1 MSNDKV
7 WQEYIEK
14 NFDKFISSLKSDDF
28 ISGKKEIINDKD
40 IDFLEPKKTYD
51 CLRKII
57 TQDAIKKLQNRFRA
71 HKHREKRGIKNLQL
85 KSHSLNMLDKFK
97 AQVGADT
104 LEEAIDF
111 LLSPDYREYEHDV
124 DLAKQRLGEGN
135 FDSTELMLDSFT
147 KRLKNYDR
155 ERLSLMIALAFNEG
169 WRAAKQTKKRTGNPR
184 QEALNQS
191 DLYNSVVKLIARSN
205 NVD

>member
-1 MSNDKV
+1 MSNDKI

-40 IDFLEPKKTYD
+40 IDFLETKKTYD

-71 HKHREKRGIKNLQL
+71 HKHRENRGIKNLQL

-135 FDSTELMLDSFT
+135 F
-147 KRLKNYDR
+147 
-155 ERLSLMIALAFNEG
+155 LSLIH
-169 WRAAKQTKKRTGNPR
+169 
-184 QEALNQS
+184 
-191 DLYNSVVKLIARSN
+191 I
-205 NVD
+205 